1 MWQFILILIQVVQR
15 MFTLMDNH
23 REAYERMETER
34 NELNERWKI
43 EKENLRKIQTVNT
56 TA

>member
-1 MWQFILILIQVVQR
+1 